1 MKESLKNFV
10 NAVGSNG
17 LMLLELPTGFGKT
30 YNVCEYVYDFLMGN
44 IENAPSRIFYLTPL
58 KKNVQD
64 VWLDIR
70 KKFAKEHKEE
80 LFDANVLLM
89 KRNAEAVIEH
99 LLDNNPTDEFTKL
112 ESYRVL
118 RKKVEAYHRHVG
130 DDGVENED
138 ARDIAQQIEDEYE
151 RKFRRDV
158 ELIISKWRDA
168 RGYEKRLSK
177 IKKEYPWLLGI
188 YPAMLTKKR
197 KVIITTVDKFFYG
210 NNPIIDK
217 HYRFVVNSITDK
229 ALIFIDES
237 DSAKQRLL
245 SSMIEECT
253 EYKLDLLHLVRS
265 IHHAMNDDRVS
276 SDLFKQ
282 LPCEN
287 PDHTTKSSFEKL
299 KKVFQSVYDEHNLEY
314 QFKFDNTESDQFFLF
329 HDYSTMTI
337 IDKKGGKMVSI
348 KKDDNRG
355 LNLLSTDGDEENSF
369 VKFIADIHGAIN
381 YFVTF
386 CNIAAKNYMAW
397 KNDGDILEKM
407 EIEDAITTVLNCFN
421 LAEPEIKTLA
431 RIVINNFRTPKL
443 DIKQG
448 ILNYDL
454 YQDGFQYYGFE
465 NDTSHDIN
473 TRIVLSFLNDTP
485 EKFLLTLAKRAYV
498 VCLSATAEAQ
508 TVTGNFDIRYI
519 RDNLGQS
526 FYSLPMGKVDE
537 LKAFYEKER
546 SKQHKIDLNVFKIE
560 NNESPESSVFEG
572 GYLEQFASQIAP
584 YSMTEEP
591 GENGKFRTN
600 RFCRMAQAIKA
611 FVQNREAKVLLV
623 VANMNLRTYS
633 DNIYRFDNVQCV
645 VDLAA
650 REAGL
655 AESEKP
661 TIISMASSDFEQKKG
676 EYLCS
681 MINGHRVIL
690 MTSYP
695 TASTGQNL
703 QYEMELDGE
712 FKQFDIDTIYL
723 ENPRNLLTRI
733 NNGSEE
739 SDVLRFVYQTLA
751 LRSSGEISAR
761 KAAFIIENALK
772 NKGRSADDVFEDSS
786 IYGADSVNF
795 HAVSFLKQAIG
806 RINRTTNKGNT
817 RIYLD
822 GEIYEKVHFSG
833 EEARMQ
839 TADFL
844 EVVKQSNPEVKPNS
858 PYLKK
863 LNRALSCC
871 MSTQSEINKLMNR
884 TNGSWA
890 LVNMEAWNEIR
901 DFVLKHPTIS
911 GQELSA
917 HPEMRDLYLEAG
929 DGNLCRISSYY
940 AKVAENNPEGFDRL
954 SYLPKPEEN
963 YIRFDSN
970 MCGLD
975 ELMKVAYIR
984 QYFLSNGYATEFKPD
999 DFILIPNILRN
1010 IYMGALGEA
1019 AGKCVFDGIIKHKI
1033 VEITDPTKFEK
1044 FDFQLEADRDIY
1056 IDFKNWNRLTLVNGE
1071 EHEKKCSEKLD
1082 SIDGKRLFVINM
1094 FSGAKDRPY
1103 VSKFDKRIIVI
1114 PRLVSKNPRTG
1125 VYSTDNEMCGL
1136 IDTALGRILK

>member
-1 MKESLKNFV
+1 MKESLKTFV
-10 NAVGSNG
+10 NSVGSNG

-30 YNVCEYVYDFLMGN
+30 YNVQEYVFDYLMGR

-64 VWLDIR
+64 VWTDIR
-70 KKFAKEHKEE
+70 KKFVKEKKIE

-99 LLDNNPTDEFTKL
+99 LLDSNPSDDFSKL
-112 ESYRVL
+112 ESYRAL
-118 RKKVEAYHRHVG
+118 RKKVEAYRRHIG
-130 DDGVENED
+130 EDGIVNED
-138 ARDIAQQIEDEYE
+138 AKDIAEQIENEYE

-158 ELIISKWRDA
+158 ELIVSKWKDA
-168 RGYEKRLSK
+168 RGYEKRLAK
-177 IKKEYPWLLGI
+177 IKKEYPWLLDI

-217 HYRFVVNSITDK
+217 HYRFVVNSITDR

-245 SSMIEECT
+245 ASMIEECT
-253 EYKLDLLHLVRS
+253 EYKLDLLRLVRN

-282 LPCEN
+282 LQTDN
-287 PDHTTKSSFEKL
+287 PDHTTKASFEKL
-299 KKVFQSVYDEHNLEY
+299 KKVFQNVYDEHNLEL
-314 QFKFDNTESDQFFLF
+314 QFKLDDTDSDQFFLF

-337 IDKKGGKMVSI
+337 VDKKNGKMVSI
-348 KKDDNRG
+348 KRNEARG
-355 LNLLSTDGDEENSF
+355 LNLLSTSGDEENSF

-381 YFVTF
+381 YFITF
-386 CNIAAKNYMAW
+386 CNIAAKNYMAY
-397 KNDGDILEKM
+397 KNNGEVLEKM
-407 EIEDAITTVLNCFN
+407 EIEDSITTVLNCFN
-421 LAEPEIKTLA
+421 LAEPEIKTLV

-443 DIKQG
+443 DVKQG

-473 TRIVLSFLNDTP
+473 TRIELSFLNDTP

-498 VCLSATAEAQ
+498 VCLSATADAQ
-508 TVTGNFDIRYI
+508 TVTGNFDIQYI
-519 RDNLGQS
+519 RDNLGDS
-526 FYSLPMGKVDE
+526 FYVLPKQKSDE
-537 LKAFYEKER
+537 LKRFYETER
-546 SKQHKIDLNVFKIE
+546 SKPHRIDLNVFAIQDKT
-560 NNESPESSVFEG
+560 NPEASVFQG
-572 GYLEQFASQIAP
+572 GYLEQFTAKIAP
-584 YSMTEEP
+584 YSATEEP

-600 RFCRMAQAIKA
+600 RFCRMAQAIRA
-611 FVQNREAKVLLV
+611 FVKNRDAKVCLV

-645 VDLAA
+645 VDLTC
-650 REAGL
+650 REAGI

-661 TIISMASSDFEQKKG
+661 TIVSMASSDFESKKG
-676 EYLCS
+676 EYLNL
-681 MINGHRVIL
+681 MRNGKRVIL

-733 NNGSEE
+733 NSNSEE

-751 LRSSGEISAR
+751 LRSSGEIPPKR
-761 KAAFIIENALK
+761 AAFIIENAFR
-772 NKGRSADDVFEDSS
+772 NRGRSADDAFEDNS
-786 IYGADSVNF
+786 IYGTDSVNF

-806 RINRTTNKGNT
+806 RINRTTNKGHT
-817 RIYLD
+817 RIFLD
-822 GEIYEKVHFSG
+822 GEIYEKVHFRG
-833 EEARMQ
+833 EETRLQ
-839 TADFL
+839 TLDFL
-844 EVVKQSNPEVKPNS
+844 EVAKRSNPEVKPNS

-863 LNRALSCC
+863 LNRALTCC
-871 MSTQSEINKLMNR
+871 MATQSEINKLMNR

-911 GQELSA
+911 SDELGK
-917 HPEMRDLYLEAG
+917 HPEMRDLYLEAS
-929 DGNLCRISSYY
+929 DENHSCICYYY
-940 AKVAENNPEGFDRL
+940 ARIDENRTEGFDRI
-954 SYLPKPEEN
+954 SYIQKPEER
-963 YIRFDSN
+963 YIRFDSQ

-975 ELMKVAYIR
+975 RLMAVPYIK
-984 QYFLSNGYATEFKPD
+984 QYFISNGYATEFTPNE
-999 DFILIPNILRN
+999 FILIPNIMRN

-1019 AGKCVFDGIIKHKI
+1019 AGKCIFDGKIKRRI
-1033 VEITDPTKFEK
+1033 AEITDPAKFER
-1044 FDFQLEADRDIY
+1044 FDFQLVENPDVF
-1056 IDFKNWNRLTLVNGE
+1056 IDFKNWNRSSQVDGQSYET
-1071 EHEKKCSEKLD
+1071 KCSEKLD
-1082 SIDGKRLFVINM
+1082 SVGGKHLLVVNM
-1094 FSGAKDRPY
+1094 FSNPDDKPY
-1103 VSKFDKRIIVI
+1103 VSKVDKRIIVI
-1114 PRLVSKNPRTG
+1114 PRLVLRNPRTG
-1125 VYSTDNEMCGL
+1125 AYSTDNNMCAK
-1136 IDTALGRILK
+1136 IDDVLGRFLK